1 MELPGQL
8 AAAVSAYL
16 PAEDVRFLEGAYR
29 FAAEAHRGELRKSG
43 DPYITHPV
51 AVATILAGQRGS
63 RDLVCAG
70 LLHDAP
76 ASGGFGAPVAALLAG
91 LRHLEAT
98 QDLESASDGVLR
110 LKLADRLHNL
120 RTIRHL
126 DPAKRRVKSAETL
139 QTLVPLAV
147 RLDLPDL
154 GRELADLA
162 SGVLGRPPRVL
173 AFAALLLPK
182 SARSRWLAEWAGEI
196 ATLPTWRRRAGFVA
210 GLTVAMPGLA
220 RTLRKPGQGGTSTA
234 LSLGAVAAT
243 FLNSGITWPT
253 TIVAVAALALLTAVL
268 FARDG
273 AAAQRLRELIE
284 AWRRH

>member
-1 MELPGQL
+1 MPDPL

-29 FAAEAHRGELRKSG
+29 FAAEVHRGQLRKSG
-43 DPYITHPV
+43 DPYLTHPV
-51 AVATILAGQRGS
+51 AVAAILAGQRGS

-76 ASGGFGAPVAALLAG
+76 GRIPERFGAPVAALLAG
-91 LRHLEAT
+91 LQRLEDT
-98 QDLESASDGVLR
+98 QDLESAPDGVLH

-120 RTIRHL
+120 RTIQHL

-139 QTLVPLAV
+139 ATLVPLAV

-154 GRELADLA
+154 GRELSALA
-162 SGVLGRPPRVL
+162 SGVLARPPRVL
-173 AFAALLLPK
+173 AVSALLLPK

-196 ATLPTWRRRAGFVA
+196 ATLPTRRRRAGFVA
-210 GLTVAMPGLA
+210 GLAVAMPGLA
-220 RTLRKPGQGGTSTA
+220 WTLRRRGRAGQSTA

-243 FLNSGITWPT
+243 FLNTGVTWPAA
-253 TIVAVAALALLTAVL
+253 IVAVAALGVLAAVL

-284 AWRRH
+284 AWRRR